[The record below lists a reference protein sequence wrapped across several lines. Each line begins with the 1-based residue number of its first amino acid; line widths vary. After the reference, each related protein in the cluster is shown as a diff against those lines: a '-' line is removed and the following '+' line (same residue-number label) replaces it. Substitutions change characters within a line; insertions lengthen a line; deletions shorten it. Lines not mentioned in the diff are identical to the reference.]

1 MSDEEKAAQEAKAK
15 AEAEAK
21 AKAERD
27 AADKGD
33 KGHMIPKVRFDQVNE
48 QKKAAEAE
56 LKSVADELKA
66 DVPEEFASLIPDLP
80 PAALIKWIRAAN
92 ASGLFDPK
100 GSTDSLDAKR
110 HEKKKETKDFSGMS
124 PQAIMATGYNKK

>member
-1 MSDEEKAAQEAKAK
+1 MSDEEAKAK
-15 AEAEAK
+15 AEEEKRVAAE
-21 AKAERD
+21 
-27 AADKGD
+27 KGEH
-33 KGHMIPKVRFDQVNE
+33 KGQMIPKGRFDQVNE

-100 GSTDSLDAKR
+100 GSTDSPDSKR
-110 HEKKKETKDFSGMS
+110 HEKKTETTDFSGMS
-124 PQAIMATGYNKK
+124 PQAIMATGYGKK